1 MKKIF
6 MMIISLCL
14 LTSCANTNI
23 VATVGKTKITKGE
36 FEFYLSSIKSQL
48 SGTELQTDEDWQ
60 TQEIEGE
67 KAIDVAKR
75 RALEIAVNNAEYCE
89 VAKAQGM
96 NFDSVE
102 KQRIKD
108 TKQQV
113 ITSYGGEKAY
123 KDFLKNN
130 NITDGFIHFMCE
142 STVYYEKILN
152 KVREEN
158 PVTEEEK
165 REYFETEKS
174 VLESEVRKAK
184 HILILTKDMQTG
196 TAFSEEKKM
205 SAKEFADSLLERIK
219 AGEDFDGLMRK
230 YSQDPGLETN
240 PQGYV
245 FSDGEMVPEFEQA
258 VDSIAFGEVTMC
270 ESDYGYHIIKR
281 LPIEYGD
288 VADKIEDAILE
299 ERVSEKIAA
308 WKKDYKITVT
318 TNDELIKSIK

>member
-1 MKKIF
+1 MKKLLV
-6 MMIISLCL
+6 MLVSLCL
-14 LTSCANTNI
+14 LTSCASADI
-23 VATVGKTKITKGE
+23 VSTVGKTKITKGE

-48 SGTELQTDEDWQ
+48 SGTELQTDDDWQ

-75 RALEIAVNNAEYCE
+75 RALEIAVNNAEYIE

-96 NFDSVE
+96 TLTDTE

-123 KDFLKNN
+123 KEFLKKN
-130 NITDGFIHFMCE
+130 NITDGFIQLICE
-142 STVYYEKILN
+142 STVYYEKIAD

-158 PVTEEEK
+158 PITESEM

-174 VLESEVRKAK
+174 VFESEYKKAK
-184 HILILTKDMQTG
+184 HILILTQDANTR
-196 TAFSEEKKM
+196 AALSEEEIK
-205 SAKEFADSLLERIK
+205 AAEELAQSLLERIK

-240 PQGYV
+240 PGGYV
-245 FSDGEMVPEFEQA
+245 FSEGEMVSEFEQA
-258 VDSIAFGEVTMC
+258 VDSISFGEVTLC
-270 ESDYGYHIIKR
+270 KSSYGYHIIKR
-281 LPIEYGD
+281 LPIEYED
-288 VADKIEDAILE
+288 VAEKIEDAVLK
-299 ERVSEKIAA
+299 ERVSKKVKECNIA
-308 WKKDYKITVT
+308 VT
-318 TNDELIKSIK
+318 TNEKLIKSIK